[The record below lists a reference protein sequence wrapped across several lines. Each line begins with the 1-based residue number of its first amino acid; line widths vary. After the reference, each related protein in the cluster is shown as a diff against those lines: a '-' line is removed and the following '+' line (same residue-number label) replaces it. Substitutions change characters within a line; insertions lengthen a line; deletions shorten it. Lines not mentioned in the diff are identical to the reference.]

1 MKNLDIDEINLSL
14 VNIDINYI
22 NKPNNIK
29 QTKLKNI
36 SKDMH
41 YKKIFAKKIIKEYLY
56 NKSKNKSFSL
66 SRKRFIPPHL
76 YLGAKNFYQNVES
89 NFLYIY
95 FII

>member
-41 YKKIFAKKIIKEYLY
+41 YKKIFAKKL
-56 NKSKNKSFSL
+56 SKNIFIISL
-66 SRKRFIPPHL
+66 KIKVFHYHVKDL
-76 YLGAKNFYQNVES
+76 YLLIYIWGQKNFYQNVES